1 MGAPKRLRPALEP
14 LRVDETTPLQGAVAS
29 EEEEEEVQ
37 AVSPRS
43 KHRRTAAELK
53 VCTASLVA
61 AKESFRKCNL
71 ALQSARKAL
80 DDALAL
86 EALSGTAA
94 TKVIETQYSAI
105 KVAETKPLDAIKVA
119 ETKPLDANIRLCQD
133 HFIALLSGR
142 CTDPGP
148 HIDAILRAAREDS
161 MHLDDQQCKSFATA
175 ARKRPLFRNANDSA
189 VINQVQSL
197 FVARHAACGGMPRAR
212 RRPML
217 ASVQVV
223 LGAPRPM
230 CAGAGNGVAAQNAVR
245 LAQATA
251 SAEAATSRDAA
262 AFEEARRKQQASAA
276 RLRSEELDQRQAA
289 AEEQDAREEVVAAGG
304 CLQQGPA
311 QACTSSS
318 PLEID

>member
-29 EEEEEEVQ
+29 EEEEEVQ

-245 LAQATA
+245 LAQA
-251 SAEAATSRDAA
+251 